1 MVVYLNMLL
10 EPHQTF
16 YELEQLGVFK
26 RPEDVGILVKYLNPS
41 FHLVTAF
48 ADVGRYSKPQPF
60 PSRPAWLAIQFYCPD
75 LCRTHAQFVQGTCS
89 SNKVT
94 NVKNVKRYLNL
105 AAISKD
111 GLLVVMCT
119 EPLTTTR
126 ERIIVPRLSPP
137 WILGVITH
145 PPLSPFRPP
154 TQDCSQP
161 LPVCLRCG
169 QGCQL
174 SH

>member
-1 MVVYLNMLL
+1 MRFVPQMTLRSCVLL
-10 EPHQTF
+10 LLTSARLLVSTDPSPKS
-16 YELEQLGVFK
+16 L
-26 RPEDVGILVKYLNPS
+26 GILVEYLNPS

-60 PSRPAWLAIQFYCPD
+60 PRRPAWLAIQFYCPD
-75 LCRTHAQFVQGTCS
+75 LCRTHAQFVQGTCP

-137 WILGVITH
+137 
-145 PPLSPFRPP
+145 
-154 TQDCSQP
+154 
-161 LPVCLRCG
+161 
-169 QGCQL
+169 
-174 SH
+174 